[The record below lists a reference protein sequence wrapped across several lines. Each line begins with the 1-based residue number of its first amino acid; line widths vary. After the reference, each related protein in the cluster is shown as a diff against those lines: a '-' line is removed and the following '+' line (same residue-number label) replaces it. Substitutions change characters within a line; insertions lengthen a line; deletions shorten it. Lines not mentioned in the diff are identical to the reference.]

1 MEIWHL
7 FIVANGETE
16 IHDQT
21 GLKLTEKGTNQ
32 LRFAGTTIES
42 ILVNTQ
48 ASRKFTEVLSS
59 EELRD
64 IGSLN
69 PLLDTITE
77 INKVTVTDK
86 WPSTI
91 ESITNPIYK
100 IRMFV
105 LTRQAL
111 ERTKVLIVI
120 LPLHWAN
127 ELKKLFINDSPEAQQ
142 HQLYSTEMKPGDIIE
157 IIYTDEL
164 LTEVK
169 IHESP

>member
-16 IHDQT
+16 INGQDS
-21 GLKLTEKGTNQ
+21 LKLTQKGVNQ
-32 LRFAGTTIES
+32 LRFAGTTIEG
-42 ILVNTQ
+42 ILANTQ

-64 IGSLN
+64 FGSLN
-69 PLLDTITE
+69 PLLGTITE
-77 INKVTVTDK
+77 INEVTVTDR
-86 WPSTI
+86 WPSTT
-91 ESITNPIYK
+91 EPITNSSYK

-105 LTRQAL
+105 QTKLTL
-111 ERTKVLIVI
+111 ERTKVLMVM
-120 LPLHWAN
+120 LPPHWAN
-127 ELKKLFINDSPEAQQ
+127 ELKKLFLNDSPEAQQ
-142 HQLYSTEMKPGDIIE
+142 HSLYSTEMKPGDIIE